1 MTGRHI
7 GWLEAAD
14 LQAAANYRKFVADA
28 ERPRQCRRRWDLDSF
43 CLPEEHAEVQLWRR
57 WRLAVRAGRAGPR
70 VAEGQTTAGVF
81 LYDAEHLQL
90 FREDFPGVF
99 SRGWPPDMRQF
110 EDVCPEECV
119 AHLPI
124 RGQQS
129 VLYHRLARARRMQKY
144 NIVNPQEQYKDLNM
158 SLTWQGAQASG
169 CLVSSARPFLINR
182 ARDLTGVEAL
192 SLQGFHI
199 PDLMQLGLDWSVPEQ
214 LCAAGNA
221 MNGFTLSSIM
231 LGMLAASPWCRL
243 QEIALDDVRK
253 AVNVTLPPA
262 APETMMGASSGDE
275 EEEEEGASSGDVME
289 GASSG
294 DEGFGHFAAMF
305 S

>member
-1 MTGRHI
+1 
-7 GWLEAAD
+7 
-14 LQAAANYRKFVADA
+14 
-28 ERPRQCRRRWDLDSF
+28 
-43 CLPEEHAEVQLWRR
+43 
-57 WRLAVRAGRAGPR
+57 
-70 VAEGQTTAGVF
+70 
-81 LYDAEHLQL
+81 
-90 FREDFPGVF
+90 
-99 SRGWPPDMRQF
+99 
-110 EDVCPEECV
+110 
-119 AHLPI
+119 
-124 RGQQS
+124 
-129 VLYHRLARARRMQKY
+129 MQKD
-144 NIVNPQEQYKDLNM
+144 NTVNPQEQYKDLNM
-158 SLTWQGAQASG
+158 SLTWQGALASVNG

-253 AVNVTLPPA
+253 VVNVTLLPA
-262 APETMMGASSGDE
+262 APDVGASSGDE

-294 DEGFGHFAAMF
+294 DEGFGRFAAMF

>member
-1 MTGRHI
+1 
-7 GWLEAAD
+7 LSAAD

-28 ERPRQCRRRWDLDSF
+28 ERPRQCRRSWDLDSF

-57 WRLAVRAGRAGPR
+57 WRLAARAGRAGTR
-70 VAEGQTTAGVF
+70 VAEGPKKAGVF
-81 LYDAEHLQL
+81 LYEAEHLQL

-119 AHLPI
+119 AHLPP

-129 VLYHRLARARRMQKY
+129 VLYHRLERERRMQED
-144 NIVNPQEQYKDLNM
+144 NTVNPQEQYKDLNM
-158 SLTWQGAQASG
+158 SLMWQGALPYGNG
-169 CLVSSARPFLINR
+169 CLVSSARPFLMKR
-182 ARDLTGVEAL
+182 LRDLTGVEAL

-199 PDLMQLGLDWSVPEQ
+199 PDLIELGLDWSVPEQ

-243 QEIALDDVRK
+243 QEIALDDVSK
-253 AVNVTLPPA
+253 VVNVTLLPA
-262 APETMMGASSGDE
+262 APDFGASSGDE
-275 EEEEEGASSGDVME
+275 EEGEEEDVSSGDVVE

-294 DEGFGHFAAMF
+294 DEGVCHFAAKF
-305 S
+305 A